1 MHSKFSILHM
11 VMQSFNEEQHYNLW
25 IKLIHVHYTL
35 NKLYFWMLIMWYK
48 HKAGRCL
55 GRTVCTNREEKI
67 RMKSDDG
74 FHCGFGNMCHCY
86 WTRTTLSQAVK
97 SLHWLWQSTLNQLL
111 LVFHSRPCCCLLL
124 YSTRVTLMTNCGCL
138 NRMNCPLLEAR
149 YNAQKHC
156 LACERVV
163 ETVKIYMFALTYT
176 PLICL

>member
-48 HKAGRCL
+48 HKVGRCL

-86 WTRTTLSQAVK
+86 
-97 SLHWLWQSTLNQLL
+97 
-111 LVFHSRPCCCLLL
+111 
-124 YSTRVTLMTNCGCL
+124 
-138 NRMNCPLLEAR
+138 
-149 YNAQKHC
+149 
-156 LACERVV
+156 
-163 ETVKIYMFALTYT
+163 
-176 PLICL
+176 